1 MFNRLTIHESIV
13 NNRNVRAY
21 IPESLISEEVDDRL
35 YNHKPGFELQI
46 KEFISEKHSTT
57 STTSL
62 KDAHIYIQI
71 IKKVINYLNEQ

>member
-1 MFNRLTIHESIV
+1 M
-13 NNRNVRAY
+13 
-21 IPESLISEEVDDRL
+21 PESLINEEVDDRL

-46 KEFISEKHSTT
+46 KEFISEKHSIS